1 MKYIMDIL
9 PYFLN
14 GLLKNYEK
22 NEIKS
27 LTYITIQKIIG
38 LDKSK
43 TIINSNKKLSDF
55 QIKKINNI
63 LNRLKNN
70 EPIQY
75 ILNESKFYDLDFKL
89 NSNVLIPRPETEEL
103 VKIALNHT
111 FNDVLDVGTGSGC
124 IAITLAK
131 KTNANIT
138 GIDICKNAIL
148 TAKENSR
155 INNVKVNFL
164 KKNIF
169 HYNTTKKFDLIISN
183 PPYVLESE
191 KILIKKNVID
201 HEPHTA
207 LFVNDNDPLIFYK
220 KIISFGKKRLK
231 NNGMILFEINE
242 KKDQDIFNLLQ
253 KEGYFGI
260 KIFKDIYNKNRF
272 AKAIWKV

>member
-1 MKYIMDIL
+1 MKYIKDIL

-111 FNDVLDVGTGSGC
+111 FNDVLDIGTGSGC

-169 HYNTTKKFDLIISN
+169 NYNTTKKFDLIISN
-183 PPYVLESE
+183 PPYVLS
-191 KILIKKNVID
+191 
-201 HEPHTA
+201 
-207 LFVNDNDPLIFYK
+207 
-220 KIISFGKKRLK
+220 S
-231 NNGMILFEINE
+231 
-242 KKDQDIFNLLQ
+242 
-253 KEGYFGI
+253 
-260 KIFKDIYNKNRF
+260 
-272 AKAIWKV
+272 

>member
-1 MKYIMDIL
+1 MKYIKDIL

-14 GLLKNYEK
+14 SLSKNYEK

-27 LTYITIQKIIG
+27 LAYIAIQKI
-38 LDKSK
+38 LSFDKSK
-43 TIINSNKKLSDF
+43 TIINSNKKISDF

-63 LNRLKNN
+63 VIRLNNN

-75 ILNESKFYDLDFKL
+75 ILNESKFYNLDFKL
-89 NSNVLIPRPETEEL
+89 NRNVLIPRPETEEL

-169 HYNTTKKFDLIISN
+169 NYNPIKKFDLIISN

-191 KILIKKNVID
+191 KILINKNVID
-201 HEPHTA
+201 YEPHIA

-231 NNGMILFEINE
+231 NNGLILFEINE

>member
-1 MKYIMDIL
+1 MNYIKDIL

-14 GLLKNYEK
+14 VLFKNYEK

-27 LTYITIQKIIG
+27 LAYITIQKIIG
-38 LDKSK
+38 LDKSE
-43 TIINSNKKLSDF
+43 TIINSNKKLVDF

-63 LNRLKNN
+63 LTRLKNN

-75 ILNESKFYDLDFKL
+75 ILNESKFYNLDFKL
-89 NSNVLIPRPETEEL
+89 NNNVLIPRPETEEL

-111 FNDVLDVGTGSGC
+111 FNDVLDIGTGSGC

-131 KTNANIT
+131 NTNANIT

-169 HYNTTKKFDLIISN
+169 NYNTTKKFDLIISN

-191 KILIKKNVID
+191 KILINKNVID
-201 HEPHTA
+201 YEPHNA
-207 LFVNDNDPLIFYK
+207 LFVNDNNPLIFYK

-231 NNGMILFEINE
+231 NNGLILFEINE

>member
-1 MKYIMDIL
+1 MKYIKDIL

-131 KTNANIT
+131 KTNANVT

-169 HYNTTKKFDLIISN
+169 NYNPIKKFDLIISN

>member
-1 MKYIMDIL
+1 MKYIKDIL

-169 HYNTTKKFDLIISN
+169 NYHPIKKFDLIISN

-191 KILIKKNVID
+191 KILINKNVID
-201 HEPHTA
+201 YEPHTA

-220 KIISFGKKRLK
+220 KIISFGKK
-231 NNGMILFEINE
+231 
-242 KKDQDIFNLLQ
+242 
-253 KEGYFGI
+253 
-260 KIFKDIYNKNRF
+260 
-272 AKAIWKV
+272 

>member
-1 MKYIMDIL
+1 MKYIKDIL

-14 GLLKNYEK
+14 SLSENYEK

-169 HYNTTKKFDLIISN
+169 NYNTIKKFDLIISN

-191 KILIKKNVID
+191 KILINKNVID
-201 HEPHTA
+201 YEPHTA

>member
-1 MKYIMDIL
+1 MKYIKDIL

-14 GLLKNYEK
+14 SLSENYEK

-27 LTYITIQKIIG
+27 FAYISMQKILG

-43 TIINSNKKLSDF
+43 TIINSNKKLIDF

-75 ILNESKFYDLDFKL
+75 ILNESKFYNLDFKL
-89 NSNVLIPRPETEEL
+89 NNNVLIPRPETEEL

-111 FNDVLDVGTGSGC
+111 FNDVLDIGTGSGC

-131 KTNANIT
+131 NTNANIT

-169 HYNTTKKFDLIISN
+169 NYHPIKKFDLIISN

-191 KILIKKNVID
+191 KILINKNVID
-201 HEPHTA
+201 YEPHTA

-231 NNGMILFEINE
+231 NNGLILFEINE

>member
-1 MKYIMDIL
+1 MKYIKDIL

-43 TIINSNKKLSDF
+43 KIINSNKKLSDF

-111 FNDVLDVGTGSGC
+111 FNDVLDIGTGSGC

-169 HYNTTKKFDLIISN
+169 NYHPIKKFDLIISN

-191 KILIKKNVID
+191 KILINKNVID
-201 HEPHTA
+201 YEPHTA

>member
-1 MKYIMDIL
+1 MKYIKDIL

-75 ILNESKFYDLDFKL
+75 ILNESKFYNLDFKL

-103 VKIALNHT
+103 VKIALNYT

>member
-1 MKYIMDIL
+1 MKYIKDIL

-169 HYNTTKKFDLIISN
+169 NYNPIKKFDLIISN

-207 LFVNDNDPLIFYK
+207 LFVNDNNPLIFYK

-231 NNGMILFEINE
+231 NNGLILFEINE

-272 AKAIWKV
+272 AKAIWKE

>member
-1 MKYIMDIL
+1 MKYIKDIL

-169 HYNTTKKFDLIISN
+169 NYNPIKKFDLIISN

>member
-1 MKYIMDIL
+1 MKYIKDIL

-27 LTYITIQKIIG
+27 LGYITIQKIIG

-63 LNRLKNN
+63 LIRLKNN

-75 ILNESKFYDLDFKL
+75 ILNESRFYNLDLKL

-138 GIDICKNAIL
+138 GIDVCKNAIL
-148 TAKENSR
+148 TAKENSK
-155 INNVKVNFL
+155 INNANVNFL
-164 KKNIF
+164 IKDIF
-169 HYNTTKKFDLIISN
+169 NFNTIKKFDLIISN

-207 LFVNDNDPLIFYK
+207 LFVNDKDPLIFYK

-231 NNGMILFEINE
+231 NNGLILFEINE

-260 KIFKDIYNKNRF
+260 KILKDIYNKNRF

>member
-1 MKYIMDIL
+1 MNYIKDIL

-14 GLLKNYEK
+14 VLFKNYEK

-27 LTYITIQKIIG
+27 LAYITIQKIIG
-38 LDKSK
+38 LDKSE
-43 TIINSNKKLSDF
+43 TIINSNKKLVDF

-63 LNRLKNN
+63 LTRLKNN

-75 ILNESKFYDLDFKL
+75 ILNESKFYNLDFKL
-89 NSNVLIPRPETEEL
+89 NNNVLIPRPETEEL

-111 FNDVLDVGTGSGC
+111 FNDVLDIGTGSGC

-131 KTNANIT
+131 NTNANIT

-169 HYNTTKKFDLIISN
+169 NYNTTKKFDLIISN

-191 KILIKKNVID
+191 KILINKNVID
-201 HEPHTA
+201 YEPHNA
-207 LFVNDNDPLIFYK
+207 LFVNDNNPLIFYK

-231 NNGMILFEINE
+231 NNGLILFEINE
-242 KKDQDIFNLLQ
+242 KKDQDIFNLFQ

-260 KIFKDIYNKNRF
+260 KIFKDIFNKNRF
-272 AKAIWKV
+272 VKAIWKV

>member
-1 MKYIMDIL
+1 MKYIKDIL

-169 HYNTTKKFDLIISN
+169 NYNPIKKFDLIISN

-260 KIFKDIYNKNRF
+260 KIFKDLYNKNRF
-272 AKAIWKV
+272 AKAIWKL

>member
-1 MKYIMDIL
+1 MKYIKDIL

-169 HYNTTKKFDLIISN
+169 NYNPIKKFDLIISN

-260 KIFKDIYNKNRF
+260 KIFKDIFNKNRF
-272 AKAIWKV
+272 VKAIWKV